1 MSSVTN
7 VLNTGSAQFNNYDLT
22 KLLLG
27 FNSFVTGT
35 VTAAGADVAIVPG
48 RILGRVASTGKIV
61 ACAAS
66 ATDGSQYPVG
76 VAVSDTTVADGTSKT
91 ITMVN
96 KGKVAEGQ
104 LSFAG
109 AETLATVIK
118 ITTTTAPAVDY
129 YQKQYRDLLN
139 DLGLELAL
147 SEELTAF
154 DNS

>member
-7 VLNTGSAQFNNYDLT
+7 VLNTNSAQFNNYDLT
-22 KLLLG
+22 KLCLG

-35 VTAAGADVAIVPG
+35 VTASGSDVTITEGLIMG
-48 RILGRVASTGKIV
+48 RIAATGKLV

-76 VAVSDTTVADGTSKT
+76 VSIMAKTVTDGTSAT
-91 ITMVN
+91 ITLVN
-96 KGKVAEGQ
+96 KGKVAEN
-104 LSFAG
+104 LLAFAG
-109 AETLATVIK
+109 AETLATVLK
-118 ITTTTAPAVDY
+118 ITTTTTPAVDY

-139 DLGLELAL
+139 DLGLELSL
-147 SEELTAF
+147 GTELTAF